1 MIIAKNSIRTE
12 TGGITMNEINCSI
25 ITDILPL
32 YIDDVV
38 SAETRDFVKEHLS
51 HCESC
56 KREFEKLSQN
66 VTIAD
71 NAAVRL
77 KEADPLRSFKKRIQC
92 IRALAVSAL
101 LVLILLMTVPMPVR
115 INRTI
120 SGIRWENGNTQTA
133 EECRVTVNGWY
144 YRYLLKD
151 NIFKGDIS
159 FTTAK
164 GTVSYDVPR
173 AAISRGVMYEDQGGS
188 MTVYD
193 GTQNR
198 MRSLG
203 YVAVS
208 GNFKEIF
215 IHSEEWNFSAP
226 AGDRVEAL
234 ELADQLTTGEWY

>member
-1 MIIAKNSIRTE
+1 
-12 TGGITMNEINCSI
+12 MNEINCSI

-38 SAETRDFVKEHLS
+38 SAETRAFVKEHLS
-51 HCESC
+51 HCENC

-66 VTIAD
+66 AAIAD

-77 KEADPLRSFKKRIQC
+77 KEAEPLRSFKKRIQR

-101 LVLILLMTVPMPVR
+101 LIFILLMTVPLPVR

-120 SGIRWENGNTQTA
+120 GGVRWENGNTQTA
-133 EECRVTVNGWY
+133 EECQVTVKGWY

-151 NIFKGDIS
+151 NMFKGDIS
-159 FTTAK
+159 FTTAE
-164 GTVSYDVPR
+164 GTVFYDVPD
-173 AAISRGVMYEDQGGS
+173 AVIGRGAMYADRGGS

-198 MRSLG
+198 MRALG

-226 AGDRVEAL
+226 AGNHGEAI
-234 ELADQLTTGEWY
+234 ELADELTTGEWY